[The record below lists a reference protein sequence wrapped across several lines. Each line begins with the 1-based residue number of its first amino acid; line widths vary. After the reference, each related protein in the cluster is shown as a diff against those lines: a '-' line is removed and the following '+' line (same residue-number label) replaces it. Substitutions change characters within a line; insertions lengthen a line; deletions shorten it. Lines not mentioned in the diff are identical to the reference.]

1 MSKDTKSSEDDSG
14 SDEQDETSTPE
25 YYYSKSK
32 IPTYKV
38 ILIGDAGAGKSSLF
52 WRYKYGAFGKG
63 TTLPGTDR
71 FQKEFVNDKGEKMQ
85 VCFYFYVCWL
95 CRRKKYYLPSLRMN
109 LANTQTLPAK
119 MYQFVTTLLYRRN
132 VKVFTSKRI

>member
-1 MSKDTKSSEDDSG
+1 MSKDTKSSEDDSGSG

-25 YYYSKSK
+25 YYYDKSK

-38 ILIGDAGAGKSSLF
+38 ILLGDAGAGKSSLF

-71 FQKEFVNDKGEKMQ
+71 FKKEFVNDKGEKVQ
-85 VCFYFYVCWL
+85 VYFNFYMCLL
-95 CRRKKYYLPSLRMN
+95 CRRRIYYLL
-109 LANTQTLPAK
+109 
-119 MYQFVTTLLYRRN
+119 
-132 VKVFTSKRI
+132 SKSELS